1 MTDGYHDCD
10 RCSGGDALVLEPRHE
25 HYRRADGRVLC
36 TVCGQQYRKH
46 PHSEHRDW
54 NDEPWLNRLCD
65 GELVK
70 L

>member
-1 MTDGYHDCD
+1 MDSCDGC
-10 RCSGGDALVLEPRHE
+10 RNGLALITEPRHE

-36 TVCGQQYRKH
+36 DCGKEYRKH
-46 PHSEHRDW
+46 PHSEHVDW
-54 NDEPWLNRLCD
+54 QGDPWLNRLCD